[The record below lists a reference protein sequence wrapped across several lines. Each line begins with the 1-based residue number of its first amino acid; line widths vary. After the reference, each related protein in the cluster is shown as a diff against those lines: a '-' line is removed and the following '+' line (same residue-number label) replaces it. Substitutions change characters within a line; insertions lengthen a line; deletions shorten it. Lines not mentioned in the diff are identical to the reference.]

1 MKYKIGNKYQIG
13 RINKAKSL
21 VLKKEINDKW
31 KSLINKMTVILLKNL
46 MLINLVL

>member
-1 MKYKIGNKYQIG
+1 MKYKIGSKYQIG

-31 KSLINKMTVILLKNL
+31 KSLINKMTILLKNL